1 MPGHDDSVHDDNDG
15 LEDVEAVEQHRIR
28 YNPSST
34 PTARTAETERIR
46 YNPSRKGDDR

>member
-1 MPGHDDSVHDDNDG
+1 MTGNDHSAPDDNDG

-34 PTARTAETERIR
+34 PDRTSETERIR
-46 YNPSRKGDDR
+46 YNPSRDRDD